1 MNDNSIYQY
10 GKNIF
15 YVVFA
20 VLFLIFTARLIQL
33 QFLFQEEYGLIS
45 KGNSIRTVS
54 IMPIR
59 GYIYDR
65 NGILIVDNWPSYS
78 ITVTPAE
85 FDIKKIGL
93 LSSILSLDKQEILDR
108 IARGKKYNRFAPTR
122 VKRDVDFQTLSLV
135 EEYSERL
142 PGVDYQ
148 IESKR
153 YYPTKAKAAHLF
165 GYTKEISDR
174 QLGEMGTYYKQGDI
188 IGASGIEAGY
198 EKFLRGNKGYQLITV
213 DAKGKIVGHFND
225 GKSDIPPIEGNE
237 LELTIDVGV
246 QALAES
252 LLADKRGAV
261 VAINPTDGGIIAL
274 VSKPDFDLDWFS
286 GVTPPEIWKQLN
298 TDEARPLY
306 NRATLTSYPPGS
318 TFKML
323 LAAAALDKGVI
334 NENWRINCT
343 GSFKFG
349 NKVFKDLHVHGSTN
363 VVEAIQR
370 SCNVF
375 FYQLMLKTGLETWT
389 YYGREFG
396 FGSPTGIDIMEEN
409 SGLLPSV
416 EYYDHRYGK
425 NRWTQGYL
433 VSLGIGQG
441 EVGVSPLQ
449 LAGYAMALANEGK
462 YYKPRVVGS
471 IKDKKNGTVQKL
483 TSEMRELKLSKST
496 WQLIREGLYRA
507 VNVPG
512 GTGAAAK
519 VPGIAVAGKTGT
531 AQNPHGKDHAWFIGF
546 APYENPKIAI
556 CVLVEN
562 SGYGG
567 VFAAPIAGQCIE
579 KYIYGEIIRNKI
591 SQQPIITEVRDIKD

>member
-15 YVVFA
+15 YIVLA

-45 KGNSIRTVS
+45 KENSIRTVS

-65 NGILIVDNWPSYS
+65 NGILIVDNRPSYS

-85 FDIKKIGL
+85 FDMKNIEL
-93 LSSILSLDKQEILDR
+93 LSSILLLDKQEILDR

-122 VKRDVDFQTLSLV
+122 IKRDVDFQTLSLV
-135 EEYSERL
+135 EEYAERL
-142 PGVDYQ
+142 PGVAYQ

-165 GYTKEISDR
+165 GYTKEISDK
-174 QLGEMGTYYKQGDI
+174 QLLEKGSYYKQGDI
-188 IGASGIEAGY
+188 IGATGVEGGY
-198 EKFLRGNKGYQLITV
+198 EKFLRGEKGYQLITV

-225 GKSDIPPIEGNE
+225 GKSDIPPVEGNE
-237 LELTIDVGV
+237 LELTIDAGV

-252 LLADKRGAV
+252 LLTGKRGAV
-261 VAINPTDGGIIAL
+261 VAIDPTDGGIIAL

-298 TDEARPLY
+298 TDDARPLY

-323 LAAAALDKGVI
+323 LAAAALDKGII

-349 NKVFKDLHVHGSTN
+349 NKVFKDLHAHGSTN

-375 FYQLMLKTGLETWT
+375 FYQLMLKTGFETWT

-416 EYYDHRYGK
+416 EYYDRRYGK
-425 NRWTQGYL
+425 NKWTQGYL

-449 LAGYAMALANEGK
+449 LAGYAMVLANEGK
-462 YYKPRVVGS
+462 YYEPRVVS
-471 IKDKKNGTVQKL
+471 NIKNKENDIVQKI
-483 TSEMRELKLSKST
+483 TSKMRELKLSKST

-512 GTGAAAK
+512 GTGGAAK

-546 APYENPKIAI
+546 APFENPKIAI

-567 VFAAPIAGQCIE
+567 VFAAPIARQCIE

-591 SQQPIITEVRDIKD
+591 SQQPIITEVMDIKD

>member
-1 MNDNSIYQY
+1 MTDNSIYQY

-20 VLFLIFTARLIQL
+20 VFFLIFTARLIQL
-33 QFLFQEEYGLIS
+33 QFLFQEKYGLIS
-45 KGNSIRTVS
+45 KENSIRTVS

-198 EKFLRGNKGYQLITV
+198 EKFLRGDKGYQLITV
-213 DAKGKIVGHFND
+213 DARGKIVGNFNK

-237 LELTIDVGV
+237 LELTIDAGV

-261 VAINPTDGGIIAL
+261 VAIDPTDGGIIAL

-298 TDEARPLY
+298 TNEARPLY

-318 TFKML
+318 TFKIL

-375 FYQLMLKTGLETWT
+375 FYQLMLKTGLETWI

-462 YYKPRVVGS
+462 YYKPRVVSS

-519 VPGIAVAGKTGT
+519 VPGITVAGKTGT

-579 KYIYGEIIRNKI
+579 KYIYGEK
-591 SQQPIITEVRDIKD
+591 DIKD